1 MFFLRTIKR
10 PEHHTLI
17 NSVSD
22 NNDYK
27 WLQGERVRGGGRVKG
42 GGGWHR
48 CVHSPTF
55 RQTHLAVFVVDEDV
69 PGAVVFQVGDLK
81 AVGVPDLLRLEG
93 GVDGVHLDH
102 CFGLLCLLWSEE
114 SESFYK
120 RGKKLGRKEK
130 KKKTLAP
137 RKEPKTVRDSQKM
150 INLKKKKRVCAGMS
164 RYVCVWNVD
173 WKLFFFLWSMK
184 PFKPKTTGS
193 KLWTSWSE
201 WLWTHLSWHGF
212 ERFLYLGRQTH
223 LPPTPPTGRSNS
235 DVQTGALGFRL
246 SSEFGLKHSWT

>member
-1 MFFLRTIKR
+1 MTWFSKTTTTVDQLRFSSMFFLRTIKR

-27 WLQGERVRGGGRVKG
+27 WLQGEREGGGRRVKG

-48 CVHSPTF
+48 CVHSPSF

-130 KKKTLAP
+130 KKKKLWLLG
-137 RKEPKTVRDSQKM
+137 K
-150 INLKKKKRVCAGMS
+150 NLKQSGILKKWSTWKKKKKNVYVQVCPGMC
-164 RYVCVWNVD
+164 VCG
-173 WKLFFFLWSMK
+173 M
-184 PFKPKTTGS
+184 
-193 KLWTSWSE
+193 
-201 WLWTHLSWHGF
+201 
-212 ERFLYLGRQTH
+212 
-223 LPPTPPTGRSNS
+223 
-235 DVQTGALGFRL
+235 
-246 SSEFGLKHSWT
+246 